1 MTQNK
6 DHLLELCRPFL
17 LDLSTAIIESLKFP
31 NEPLYETVEKLEG
44 KTRLQLRDYDNISD
58 LTEIDK
64 IRVLSAIATWME
76 QSQRPNQP

>member
-6 DHLLELCRPFL
+6 DHLLELCRPYL

-31 NEPLYETVEKLEG
+31 NEPLYEIREKTGESRL
-44 KTRLQLRDYDNISD
+44 KTQDYDHIED

-76 QSQRPNQP
+76 QGERPNQP